1 MNVITFSKL
10 TQLGGSKIARF
21 LPAMVTVDGEEKFV
35 ICNKDDVLVLK
46 GMHIR
51 VQNML
56 RAMYKK
62 AKAGMPKDV
71 KITAEMVV

>member
-1 MNVITFSKL
+1 MNTITFSQL
-10 TQLGGSKIARF
+10 THLGGGKVGKI
-21 LPAMVTVDGEEKFV
+21 LPAIVTCDGEPKFI
-35 ICNKDDVLVLK
+35 ICKEEDVLVLK

-56 RAMYKK
+56 RAQYKK

-71 KITAEMVV
+71 KITSEA

>member
-1 MNVITFSKL
+1 MNTITFSQL
-10 TQLGGSKIARF
+10 THLGGSKAEKI
-21 LPAMVTVDGEEKFV
+21 LPAIVTYDGEPKFIICKEEDV
-35 ICNKDDVLVLK
+35 IVIK
-46 GMHIR
+46 GMHVR

-71 KITAEMVV
+71 KITTEMV

>member
-1 MNVITFSKL
+1 MNVMTFSKL
-10 TQLGGSKIARF
+10 TQLGGGKIAKL
-21 LPAMVTVDGEEKFV
+21 LPATVTVDGEPKFI
-35 ICNKDDVLVLK
+35 ICNEDDVIVIK

-62 AKAGMPKDV
+62 AKAGMPKDT
-71 KITAEMVV
+71 KIS